1 MGSASSAVKF
11 VIHLSSAR
19 LRAVVTAFLLVL
31 AQVTHSDNNEIS
43 GPDSPLRY
51 DNFNLVWSD
60 EFSGTRLDEQHWSH
74 NIGTGS
80 GGWGNNELQYY
91 LSNNASV
98 ADGFLTITAK
108 RESYGGR
115 NYTSSRIKTE
125 GLVAFNYGRVD
136 IRAKLPR
143 GQGIWPALWA
153 LGNNFSEVGW
163 PYSGEIDIMEMIG
176 GSGREDTV
184 HGTVHW
190 NIGGLSSPYA
200 HTYSGG
206 LFTAEDFSAGF
217 NVFSVVRTA
226 DQIEWRVND
235 VPYYQFSIDDSAS
248 LAPFRKPFFLI
259 FNVAVGGNWP
269 GYPDD
274 TTTFPQQMVVDY
286 VRIFE
291 PTGPLESID
300 SDNTSSGSPCD
311 PADFGCA
318 SSGADT
324 YTEDTSET
332 VSSFGVTLEEPAV
345 GLVHMGVGNLRG
357 WAVSS
362 AGIRRV
368 EAFLDGEFLGEIPY
382 GGARSDVGLAFPDLD
397 DSDQSGFSMAFNY
410 SGLTVGTHTIEVVA
424 HSLDNK
430 TASDSAQF
438 ETVRFDKE
446 FIGAG
451 EAISLNAAASLL
463 TNDQIRV
470 ENISIAGRYYN
481 LLLRW
486 RTAEQGFEIVE
497 IEALD

>member
-1 MGSASSAVKF
+1 MRSASSVVELVNF
-11 VIHLSSAR
+11 LSSVP
-19 LRAVVTAFLLVL
+19 LRVAVAALSLTFM
-31 AQVTHSDNNEIS
+31 QVAYS
-43 GPDSPLRY
+43 GNDESKNSDSPLTY
-51 DNFNLVWSD
+51 DDFYLVWSD
-60 EFSGTRLDEQHWSH
+60 EFSGTRLDEQNWSH

-91 LSNNASV
+91 RSSNTSV

-108 RESYGGR
+108 RENYGGR

-125 GLVAFNYGRVD
+125 GLVAFTYGRVD

-176 GSGREDTV
+176 GNGREDTV

-190 NIGGLSSPYA
+190 NRGGLSAPYA
-200 HTYSGG
+200 HTYRGG
-206 LFTAEDFSAGF
+206 AFTADDFSTGF
-217 NVFSVVRTA
+217 NVFSIIRTA

-235 VPYYQFSIDDSAS
+235 VPYYLFTIDDSAS

-274 TTTFPQQMVVDY
+274 TTSFPQQMVVDY
-286 VRIFE
+286 VRVFE
-291 PTGPLESID
+291 PTG
-300 SDNTSSGSPCD
+300 SSEPI
-311 PADFGCA
+311 
-318 SSGADT
+318 SSLR
-324 YTEDTSET
+324 
-332 VSSFGVTLEEPAV
+332 VNLEEPAV

-362 AGIRRV
+362 AGIRKV
-368 EAFLDGEFLGEIPY
+368 EAFLDGELLGEIPY
-382 GGARSDVGLAFPDLD
+382 GGAREDVGLVFPGID
-397 DSDQSGFSMAFNY
+397 DSDQSGFSMSFNY
-410 SGLTVGTHTIEVVA
+410 SGLSAGTHTIEVVA
-424 HSLDNK
+424 HSFDNK

-451 EAISLNAAASLL
+451 EVVNLNAATSVL

-470 ENISIAGRYYN
+470 ENVSIAGKSYN

>member
-1 MGSASSAVKF
+1 M
-11 VIHLSSAR
+11 
-19 LRAVVTAFLLVL
+19 
-31 AQVTHSDNNEIS
+31 
-43 GPDSPLRY
+43 
-51 DNFNLVWSD
+51 VWSD
-60 EFSGTRLDEQHWSH
+60 EFDLANGSAPDSTKWGYD
-74 NIGTGS
+74 IGGH
-80 GGWGNNELQYY
+80 GWGNNELQYY
-91 LSNNASV
+91 RSNNASV

-108 RESYGGR
+108 RENYGGR

-125 GLVAFNYGRVD
+125 GLVAFTYGRVD

-176 GSGREDTV
+176 GNGREDTV

-190 NIGGLSSPYA
+190 NIGGLSAPYA
-200 HTYSGG
+200 HTYRGG
-206 LFTAEDFSAGF
+206 SFTAVDFSEDF
-217 NVFSVVRTA
+217 NVFSIIRTA

-235 VPYYQFSIDDSAS
+235 EPYYQFTIDDSAS
-248 LAPFRKPFFLI
+248 LAAFRKPFFLI

-274 TTTFPQQMVVDY
+274 ATSFPQQMVVDY

-291 PTGPLESID
+291 PTG
-300 SDNTSSGSPCD
+300 SSEP
-311 PADFGCA
+311 
-318 SSGADT
+318 
-324 YTEDTSET
+324 
-332 VSSFGVTLEEPAV
+332 VSSLRVNLEEPAV
-345 GLVHMGVGNLRG
+345 DLVHMGIGNLRG
-357 WAVSS
+357 WAISS
-362 AGIRRV
+362 AGIRKV
-368 EAFLDGEFLGEIPY
+368 EAFLDGELLGEIPY
-382 GGARSDVGLAFPDLD
+382 GGAREDVGRVFPDID
-397 DSDQSGFSMAFNY
+397 DSDQSGFSMSFNY
-410 SGLTVGTHTIEVVA
+410 SGLSAGTHTIEVVA
-424 HSLDNK
+424 HSFDNK

-451 EAISLNAAASLL
+451 EVINLNAATSVL

-470 ENISIAGRYYN
+470 ENISIAGKYYN

>member
-1 MGSASSAVKF
+1 MRSAFTRVQFVNSPSFARGRAAVAA
-11 VIHLSSAR
+11 LS
-19 LRAVVTAFLLVL
+19 L
-31 AQVTHSDNNEIS
+31 ALTHVAYSDNTES
-43 GPDSPLRY
+43 GGPDSPLRY
-51 DNFNLVWSD
+51 DDFHLVWSD
-60 EFSGTRLDEQHWSH
+60 EFSGTRLDQQSWSH
-74 NIGTGS
+74 DIGTGS
-80 GGWGNNELQYY
+80 EGWGNNEWQYY
-91 LSNNASV
+91 RSSNISV
-98 ADGFLTITAK
+98 ADGFLSITAK
-108 RESYGGR
+108 RENYGGR

-125 GLVAFNYGRVD
+125 GLMAFTYGRVD

-153 LGNNFSEVGW
+153 LGSNFSEVGW

-190 NIGGLSSPYA
+190 NIGGLSAPYT
-200 HTYSGG
+200 HTFTGG
-206 LFTAEDFSAGF
+206 TFTAGDFSADF
-217 NVFSVVRTA
+217 NVFSVIRTA

-235 VPYYQFSIDDSAS
+235 VPYYQFAIDDSAS
-248 LAPFRKPFFLI
+248 LAAFRKPFFLI

-274 TTTFPQQMVVDY
+274 TTSFPQQMVVDY

-291 PTGPLESID
+291 PA
-300 SDNTSSGSPCD
+300 GSEP
-311 PADFGCA
+311 
-318 SSGADT
+318 
-324 YTEDTSET
+324 
-332 VSSFGVTLEEPAV
+332 VSSLEVTLEEPDF
-345 GLVHMGVGNLRG
+345 GLVQMGVGNLRG

-362 AGIRRV
+362 AGIRKV

-382 GGARSDVGLAFPDLD
+382 GGARGDVGLAFPDING
-397 DSDQSGFSMAFNY
+397 SDQSGFSMAFNY
-410 SGLTVGTHTIEVVA
+410 SELSAGTHTIEVVA
-424 HSLDNK
+424 HSIDNK

-451 EAISLNAAASLL
+451 EVINLNAATSVL

-470 ENISIAGRYYN
+470 ENISIAGKHYN

>member
-1 MGSASSAVKF
+1 MRSASSAVKF

-19 LRAVVTAFLLVL
+19 LRAAVTALSLALV
-31 AQVTHSDNNEIS
+31 QVTHSDNNEIG

-60 EFSGTRLDEQHWSH
+60 EFSGTRLDEQYWRH
-74 NIGTGS
+74 NIGAGS

-91 LSNNASV
+91 RSHNTSV
-98 ADGFLTITAK
+98 ADGFLTITAR

-125 GLVAFNYGRVD
+125 GLVVFNYGRVD

-184 HGTVHW
+184 HGTIHW

-206 LFTAEDFSAGF
+206 AFTAADFSAGF

-235 VPYYQFSIDDSAS
+235 VPYYQFTIDDSAS

-291 PTGPLESID
+291 PT
-300 SDNTSSGSPCD
+300 
-311 PADFGCA
+311 
-318 SSGADT
+318 
-324 YTEDTSET
+324 
-332 VSSFGVTLEEPAV
+332 EP
-345 GLVHMGVGNLRG
+345 
-357 WAVSS
+357 
-362 AGIRRV
+362 
-368 EAFLDGEFLGEIPY
+368 
-382 GGARSDVGLAFPDLD
+382 
-397 DSDQSGFSMAFNY
+397 
-410 SGLTVGTHTIEVVA
+410 
-424 HSLDNK
+424 
-430 TASDSAQF
+430 
-438 ETVRFDKE
+438 
-446 FIGAG
+446 
-451 EAISLNAAASLL
+451 
-463 TNDQIRV
+463 
-470 ENISIAGRYYN
+470 
-481 LLLRW
+481 
-486 RTAEQGFEIVE
+486 
-497 IEALD
+497 